1 MKTTIRSDTLHLVL
15 KVLYVYFGKIYTET
29 ADISKNEDSEFGT
42 WPPYIIMNYKIT
54 VKYVFWMKYP
64 FPYA

>member
-15 KVLYVYFGKIYTET
+15 KVVYVYLSKIYTET
-29 ADISKNEDSEFGT
+29 ADISKNKDFEFCT

-54 VKYVFWMKYP
+54 VKYVF
-64 FPYA
+64 

>member
-15 KVLYVYFGKIYTET
+15 KVLYVYLGKMYTET
-29 ADISKNEDSEFGT
+29 ADISKNEDFEFGT

-54 VKYVFWMKYP
+54 VKYVF
-64 FPYA
+64 